1 MEKVFFNYLN
11 PAGRA
16 YSEKIGTYR
25 RLKYCNDQEEII
37 GWLEEHLTGKEIKQL
52 LSQYML
58 AEFNYQEPETAQR
71 IRITEEQ
78 FEQFFRIIKPQSN
91 PARLRKQMTDE
102 IREELK
108 KELGDGTDDKTD
120 K

>member
-25 RLKYCNDQEEII
+25 RLKYCNNQEEII
-37 GWLEEHLTGKEIKQL
+37 SWLEEHLTGKEIKQL

-91 PARLRKQMTDE
+91 PAKLRRQMMLEAKEDIAKLTSEDE
-102 IREELK
+102 
-108 KELGDGTDDKTD
+108 TD